1 MKNKAKADTK
11 KPAGKVF
18 SNKGLCKEIN
28 MLAKSSSK
36 AKVLDLYASV
46 VAQEK
51 AKLQKKSKK
60 LDDMDTDS
68 DSSHD
73 MAYVEYDSDSKRKD
87 CEVSQEEL
95 TYLAQLHQKEYYET
109 SDAN

>member
-1 MKNKAKADTK
+1 
-11 KPAGKVF
+11 
-18 SNKGLCKEIN
+18 
-28 MLAKSSSK
+28 
-36 AKVLDLYASV
+36 
-46 VAQEK
+46 
-51 AKLQKKSKK
+51 
-60 LDDMDTDS
+60 MDTDS

-95 TYLAQLHQKEYYET
+95 TYLAQLHQEEYDDT